1 MACGTWDDPFDSKLK
16 AYLLSHALVRD
27 QPEKEN
33 RGVCKLMYRLENEL
47 ESVDNFDK
55 VFLRQLARE
64 ILITDKTFLDQFQ
77 GQYMIQLDL
86 LEYATDK
93 VALQIELEATEQGEG
108 VWVKFL
114 RYK

>member
-1 MACGTWDDPFDSKLK
+1 MACGTWDDPFDSELK

-33 RGVCKLMYRLENEL
+33 RG
-47 ESVDNFDK
+47 
-55 VFLRQLARE
+55 

-86 LEYATDK
+86 LEYATGK
-93 VALQIELEATEQGEG
+93 VALRVELEALNKERGFG
-108 VWVKFL
+108 
-114 RYK
+114 

>member
-1 MACGTWDDPFDSKLK
+1 MACGTWDDLFDSELK

-33 RGVCKLMYRLENEL
+33 RGICKFMYRLGNEH

-55 VFLRQLARE
+55 VFLRGLARG

-77 GQYMIQLDL
+77 GQYMIQLEL
-86 LEYATDK
+86 LEYATGK
-93 VALQIELEATEQGEG
+93 VALRVELEATEQREG
-108 VWVKFL
+108 VWLKFL
-114 RYK
+114 

>member
-1 MACGTWDDPFDSKLK
+1 MACGTWDDPFDSELK
-16 AYLLSHALVRD
+16 AYLLTHALVRD
-27 QPEKEN
+27 QPEKEK
-33 RGVCKLMYRLENEL
+33 REIHKLMYRLGNKL

-55 VFLRQLARE
+55 VFLRELARG

-86 LEYATDK
+86 LEYATGK
-93 VALQIELEATEQGEG
+93 VALWVEQEATEQGEG

-114 RYK
+114 